1 MKTSNLL
8 LATQRENPSDA
19 ETVSHQLMIKAGLIR
34 QVAAG
39 IYNWLPTGK
48 KVLRK
53 VEEIIRKE
61 MDSSGAQEILMPM
74 VQPTSLWEESG
85 RIQQYGKE
93 LLVFQDRH
101 ERSFCLGPTHEEVIT
116 DLCRN
121 VIKSHREL
129 PITLYQIQ
137 TKFRDEI
144 RPRFGVMRGREFLMK
159 DNYSFDLDFESAKKS
174 YNNMYRCYLRTFLRL
189 GLTPIALKAES
200 GAIGGNLSHEFQIL
214 ANTGESTLYYDK
226 DLENINPANAN
237 ISELQE
243 FYAAVDDEHNAQ
255 KCPIDKSQ
263 LKISKGVEV
272 GHIFYFGTKYSE
284 KLNAFVQ
291 TKSGSKVPVEMGS
304 YGIGISRLVGAII
317 EAFHDEKG
325 IKWPKKI
332 APFFAS
338 LINVSIKDK
347 LSSDVSNDMYD
358 KFTNHNIDILY
369 DNRDVGLGVKFS
381 DSDLIGVPF
390 KIIIGPRDIKNNK
403 VEIEDRNT
411 GDKMTLSIDEA
422 FNFIH
427 NDFKAINKQ

>member
-144 RPRFGVMRGREFLMK
+144 RPRFGVMRSREFIMK
-159 DNYSFDLDFESAKKS
+159 DAYSFDLSPEGLDKS
-174 YNNMYRCYLRTFLRL
+174 YSTMKEAYLNIFHNL
-189 GLTPIALKAES
+189 GLEYRIVKADS
-200 GAIGGNLSHEFQIL
+200 GAIGGSDSEEFHIL
-214 ANTGESTLYYDK
+214 ADSGE
-226 DLENINPANAN
+226 DLLAFSDSSDYAINAELLV
-237 ISELQE
+237 ELQ
-243 FYAAVDDEHNAQ
+243 DEQDPNSLEG
-255 KCPIDKSQ
+255 KPSPDGKGNLL
-263 LKISKGVEV
+263 LKKGIEV
-272 GHIFYFGTKYSE
+272 GHIFKLGRKYSE
-284 KLNAFVQ
+284 SLKLRVQ
-291 TKSGSKVPVEMGS
+291 GDDGDVYPEMGC
-304 YGIGISRLVGAII
+304 YGIGASRII
-317 EAFHDEKG
+317 AASIEQNHDEKG
-325 IKWPKKI
+325 IIWPK
-332 APFFAS
+332 S
-338 LINVSIKDK
+338 LCPYEVVIVEANPKKKEGIKNTCEEVYELLTSNNVDVLWDDRDK
-347 LSSDVSNDMYD
+347 
-358 KFTNHNIDILY
+358 
-369 DNRDVGLGVKFS
+369 RPGVKFT
-381 DSDLIGVPF
+381 DMELIGIPIM
-390 KIIIGPRDIKNNK
+390 IIIGDKSTEDNK
-403 VEIEDRNT
+403 VEIKVRLEEKTERVSPQDIIH
-411 GDKMTLSIDEA
+411 KLSEIS
-422 FNFIH
+422 
-427 NDFKAINKQ
+427 